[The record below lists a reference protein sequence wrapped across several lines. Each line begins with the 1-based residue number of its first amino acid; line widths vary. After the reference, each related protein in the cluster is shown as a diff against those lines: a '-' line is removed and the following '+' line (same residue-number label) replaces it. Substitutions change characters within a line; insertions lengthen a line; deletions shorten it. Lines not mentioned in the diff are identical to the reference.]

1 VRFQIYRDGQLAA
14 ICEYGQEPTYH
25 GPVGEAVRA
34 AIEASLQEPLPVE
47 SALAGVPSQWLSWA
61 AAIVSPVLA
70 SGALVRWYA

>member
-1 VRFQIYRDGQLAA
+1 MRFQIYRDGQLAA

-34 AIEASLQEPLPVE
+34 TIEASLQEPLPVE
-47 SALAGVPSQWLSWA
+47 SALVGVPSQWLSWA
-61 AAIVSPVLA
+61 ASIVYPVLS